1 MTGSTQ
7 SSSGTTQ
14 FGEHITI
21 DGYGGDQKLLN
32 DQKIVSFVLSDLA
45 KKLDMHTLS
54 KPLVIQAPDNAIKDP
69 GGWSGF
75 VIIAESHIALHTFP
89 KRRFVSADVYTCR
102 NGLDQKTII
111 DYFTETFKLTNVE
124 TNFIKRGTRYPSEN
138 VL

>member
-1 MTGSTQ
+1 MPTGENTK
-7 SSSGTTQ
+7 TIQ

-21 DGYGGDQKLLN
+21 DGYGGDPKLLD

-45 KKLDMHTLS
+45 KKLGMKTLS
-54 KPLVIQAPDNAIKDP
+54 VPIVIGAPDNEIKDP

-102 NGLDQKTII
+102 NGLDQQVII
-111 DYFTETFKLTNVE
+111 DYFTETFKLSDVE
-124 TNFIKRGTRYPSEN
+124 TNFIKRGTRYPVKN
-138 VL
+138 LV